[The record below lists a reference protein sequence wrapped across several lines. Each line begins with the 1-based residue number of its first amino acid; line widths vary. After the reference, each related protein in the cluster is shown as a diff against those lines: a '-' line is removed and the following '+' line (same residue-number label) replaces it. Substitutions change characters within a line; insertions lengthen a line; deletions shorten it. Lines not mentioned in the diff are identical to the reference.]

1 MFTNSELPM
10 CMLHRNEELNNMD
23 FVLFHLY
30 KENKEYREYYNQ
42 LHEKEPTRLTILDN
56 SAYEFYIKGEELVE
70 EEYIKAIE
78 EYKPSL
84 YICPD
89 VLMDKEKTLE
99 LTIPFL
105 EKYAFKFNRHSLP
118 LCVIQGNTATELID
132 CLKKYY
138 RCNQTCIAIPFHN
151 SFFKEYADEHILN
164 EWRLEFGC
172 LTEDMKYAAGRCSFL
187 NQYKDVL
194 SQAMYIHL
202 LGSHNPWERFWIEKN
217 LPGLVNS
224 MDTGYPVK
232 VGYAGYELF
241 QEPGKPEVIIDD
253 FLNEEL
259 DVETQERIARNVLKF
274 KG

>member
-30 KENKEYREYYNQ
+30 KGNEEYKKYYNQ

-56 SAYEFYIKGEELVE
+56 SAYEFYIKGEELIE
-70 EEYIKAIE
+70 EEYVSAIE

-105 EKYAFKFNRHSLP
+105 EKYSVRFNRHSLP
-118 LCVIQGNTATELID
+118 LCVIQGNTAQELIH
-132 CLKKYY
+132 CLIKYY
-138 RCNQTCIAIPFHN
+138 RCGKTCIAIPFHN
-151 SFFKEYADEHILN
+151 SFFKEYADEHVLN
-164 EWRLEFGC
+164 EWRLEFGG
-172 LTEDMKYAAGRCSFL
+172 LTEDMKYAAGRCSFI
-187 NQYKDVL
+187 QQHKDIL

-217 LPGLVNS
+217 CPGLVNS

-241 QEPGKPEVIIDD
+241 KEPNKPEVIIDD

-259 DVETQERIARNVLKF
+259 DMETQERIARNVLKF